1 MVKLTVILIIL
12 GISLSVLLYVYINSI
27 KTFGG
32 IVTRKYIHIL
42 RYPCEGFIQTYNIVI
57 RVKID
62 IDGSP
67 EPGIV
72 EEVVEVTRDQYND
85 IKLLDSISVRA
96 RDRSI
101 VFIEKFREIYIDGEF
116 KNYLDVWGN
125 RYIIEDDGYIK
136 QIYNWKD

>member
-32 IVTRKYIHIL
+32 IVVRKYIKKL
-42 RYPCEGFIQTYNIVI
+42 TYPCEGFIETYYIVI
-57 RVKID
+57 QVKVNL
-62 IDGSP
+62 DGSL
-67 EPGIV
+67 ETGII
-72 EEVVEVTRDQYND
+72 EEVVEVSRDQYKSIN
-85 IKLLDSISVRA
+85 LLDSISIKA
-96 RDRSI
+96 SNKSI
-101 VFIEKFREIYIDGEF
+101 VFVEKFREIYIDGEF

-125 RYIIEDDGYIK
+125 RYIKEDDGCIK